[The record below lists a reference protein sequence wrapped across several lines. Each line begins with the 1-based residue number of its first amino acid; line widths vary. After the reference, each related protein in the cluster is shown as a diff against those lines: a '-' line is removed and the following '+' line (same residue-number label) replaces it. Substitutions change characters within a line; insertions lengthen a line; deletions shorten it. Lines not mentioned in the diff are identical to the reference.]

1 MNRHL
6 AVINGR
12 DRNSRWHSAFPEG
25 QLCRS
30 ADVLEQVD
38 SGDCIWVM
46 AQGDWAVLVNEL
58 VGRGAVVT
66 VMTYAP
72 TSTQAVQALAAGA
85 RGYVHALSPA
95 ALLQR
100 VATVISHQ
108 GLWVGSELLTQVAG
122 ATFKALGG
130 GESHTDRLAGLT
142 ARERTVALA
151 VAEGRSNKEVA
162 RELDITERTVKAH
175 LSGVF
180 RKLAVRDRLQL
191 VRALTARSG

>member
-6 AVINGR
+6 AVTNGR
-12 DRNSRWHSAFPEG
+12 DRNPRWHSAFPQG

-30 ADVLEQVD
+30 TEVLDQVD

-46 AQGDWAVLVNEL
+46 AQGDWVVLVNQL

-66 VMTYAP
+66 VMTYQPA
-72 TSTQAVQALAAGA
+72 STEAIQALAAGA

-130 GESHTDRLAGLT
+130 GEPNTDCLAGLT
-142 ARERTVALA
+142 VRERAVALA
-151 VAEGRSNKEVA
+151 EAEGRSNKEVA

-180 RKLAVRDRLQL
+180 RKLGVRDRLQL
-191 VRALTARSG
+191 VRVLTTRNG